1 MIAASYAR
9 QSTDQKD
16 AAGTVPLELEHRTDL
31 GNARRLVSARGQ
43 DVLYQLPDG
52 PYLTWDGVRFAD
64 DAGEVQLERWAQET
78 IYAMHADAI
87 YQTDDETERRAR
99 IKHAFASESRRS
111 IAAMVALVRSQPGIP
126 VRPDQLDADP
136 WLLCVLNGTV
146 ELRAEARLRPHR
158 REDKITKIVPVNY
171 VPDAVCPTWMAF
183 LERVLDGKAALIN
196 FLQRFLGYS
205 LTGRT
210 DEQVLAIAHGFGA
223 NGKSVFLHAAKMIL
237 GDYGQSVPLDTFL
250 VNKHVDT
257 ARPDLARLR
266 GSRLVAAVE
275 SDSGRRFAE
284 GLVKMVTGQD
294 TIVAR
299 RLYREHFEFLP
310 TFKVVIATN
319 HRPVIRGTDDA
330 IWRRIRLV
338 PFTVTIPPEERDRE
352 LPDKLQA
359 EREGILAW
367 AVRGCLEWQRCGL
380 GLPKDVADA
389 TAAYKNDMDVL
400 GDFIRA
406 TCTVEAKHSSPAG
419 TLYETYLSWAHKAN
433 EKPLTKKAFGQALA
447 ERGYTSKQQGKDR
460 EHTWFG
466 IGLAEPTVQE
476 PIPF

>member
-1 MIAASYAR
+1 MSETRAQTPR
-9 QSTDQKD
+9 STS
-16 AAGTVPLELEHRTDL
+16 LEPEHLTDL
-31 GNARRLVSARGQ
+31 GNARRLVAAHGQ
-43 DVLYQLPDG
+43 DILYQLPDG
-52 PYLTWDGVRFAD
+52 PYLTWDGTRFAD
-64 DAGEVQLERWAQET
+64 DAGDVQLERWAQET

-87 YQTDDETERRAR
+87 YQTDDEAERRAR
-99 IKHAFASESRRS
+99 IRHALASESRRS

-126 VRPDQLDADP
+126 VRPNQLDADP
-136 WLLCVLNGTV
+136 WLLTVLNGTI
-146 ELRAEARLRPHR
+146 ELHQDARLREHR
-158 REDKITKIVPVNY
+158 REDRITKLVPVNH
-171 VPDAVCPTWMAF
+171 VPEAPCPVWLAF
-183 LERVLDGKAALIN
+183 LERVLGRNAELIG

-210 DEQVLAIAHGFGA
+210 DEQVIAIAHGGGA
-223 NGKSVFLHAAKMIL
+223 NGKSTFLHAAKMIL

-284 GLVKMVTGQD
+284 GLVKMLTGGD

-299 RLYREHFEFLP
+299 RLYREHFEFTP

-359 EREGILAW
+359 EREGILTW
-367 AVRGCLEWQRCGL
+367 AVRGCLDWQRDGL
-380 GLPKDVADA
+380 GIPEEVRAATDQYRDDMDLLGGFITEHCIVGPDQRA
-389 TAAYKNDMDVL
+389 TAA
-400 GDFIRA
+400 
-406 TCTVEAKHSSPAG
+406 E
-419 TLYETYLSWAHKAN
+419 LYERYIAWAHKAG
-433 EKPLTKKAFGQALA
+433 ERIASQKAFGLALA
-447 ERGYTSKQQGKDR
+447 ERGYQQARCGKYR
-460 EHTWFG
+460 VRTWLG
-466 IGLAEPTVQE
+466 IGPQSQE
-476 PIPF
+476 SIPF

>member
-1 MIAASYAR
+1 
-9 QSTDQKD
+9 
-16 AAGTVPLELEHRTDL
+16 
-31 GNARRLVSARGQ
+31 
-43 DVLYQLPDG
+43 
-52 PYLTWDGVRFAD
+52 
-64 DAGEVQLERWAQET
+64 
-78 IYAMHADAI
+78 
-87 YQTDDETERRAR
+87 
-99 IKHAFASESRRS
+99 
-111 IAAMVALVRSQPGIP
+111 
-126 VRPDQLDADP
+126 
-136 WLLCVLNGTV
+136 
-146 ELRAEARLRPHR
+146 
-158 REDKITKIVPVNY
+158 VPVNY
-171 VPDAVCPTWMAF
+171 VPEAGCPTWLAF
-183 LERVLDGKAALIN
+183 LKRVLGGNGELN
-196 FLQRFLGYS
+196 GFLQRFLGYS

-210 DEQVLAIAHGFGA
+210 DEQVIAIAHGAGA
-223 NGKSVFLHAAKMIL
+223 NGKSTFLSAAKMIL

-284 GLVKMVTGQD
+284 GLVKTLTGGD

-299 RLYREHFEFLP
+299 RLYREHFEFTP

-319 HRPVIRGTDDA
+319 HRPVIKGTDDA

-367 AVRGCLEWQRCGL
+367 AVQGCLEWQRRGL

-389 TAAYKNDMDVL
+389 TAAYKNDMDIL
-400 GDFIRA
+400 GDFIEA
-406 TCTVEAKHSSPAG
+406 NCTVDAKHSAPAES
-419 TLYETYLSWAHKAN
+419 LYERYLTWAHKAN
-433 EKPLTKKAFGQALA
+433 EKPMTKKAFGQALG

-460 EHTWFG
+460 ERTWSG
-466 IGLAEPTVQE
+466 IGLAVPAMQPPAQE
-476 PIPF
+476 PVPF

>member
-1 MIAASYAR
+1 VTETRRATS
-9 QSTDQKD
+9 D
-16 AAGTVPLELEHRTDL
+16 LEHRRNGQEPLEPEHLTDL
-31 GNARRLVSARGQ
+31 GNARRLVAMHGR
-43 DVLYQLPDG
+43 DILYQLPDG
-52 PYLTWDGVRFAD
+52 PYLTWDGMRFAD
-64 DAGEVQLERWAQET
+64 DAGEVHLERLAQQT

-99 IKHAFASESRRS
+99 LKHALASESRRA

-126 VRPDQLDADP
+126 VRPDQLDDDP
-136 WLLCVLNGTV
+136 WVLNVLNGTV
-146 ELRAEARLRPHR
+146 ELRHGALLRPHR
-158 REDKITKIVPVNY
+158 REDRITKLALVNY
-171 VPDAVCPTWMAF
+171 VPDAPCPTWLAF
-183 LERVLDGKAALIN
+183 LERVLGGNRELIG

-210 DEQVLAIAHGFGA
+210 DEQVLAIAHGAGA
-223 NGKSVFLHAAKMIL
+223 NGKSTFLHAAKMIL

-299 RLYREHFEFLP
+299 RLYREHFEFSP

-352 LPDKLQA
+352 LPDKLQQ

-367 AVRGCLEWQRCGL
+367 AVQGCLEWQRKGL
-380 GLPKDVADA
+380 GLPEEVRVA
-389 TAAYKNDMDVL
+389 TNQYREDMDVL
-400 GDFIRA
+400 GGFIAEHCVVGPEASA
-406 TCTVEAKHSSPAG
+406 TAAALWERYLAWATQAG
-419 TLYETYLSWAHKAN
+419 ERPITR
-433 EKPLTKKAFGQALA
+433 KAFSLALI
-447 ERGYTSKQQGKDR
+447 ERSFHPARHGKGRDR
-460 EHTWFG
+460 VWLG
-466 IGLAEPTVQE
+466 IGLAGQE
-476 PIPF
+476 AIPF

>member
-1 MIAASYAR
+1 MKPTTERSV
-9 QSTDQKD
+9 D
-16 AAGTVPLELEHRTDL
+16 LEHLTDL
-31 GNARRLVSARGQ
+31 GNARRLVAAYGQ
-43 DVLYQLPDG
+43 DILYQLPDG
-52 PYLTWDGVRFAD
+52 PYLTWDGTRFAD
-64 DAGEVQLERWAQET
+64 DAGEVQLERWAQEK

-87 YQTDDETERRAR
+87 YQTDDEAERRAR
-99 IKHAFASESRRS
+99 IKHALASESRRA

-126 VRPDQLDADP
+126 VRPDQLDADL
-136 WLLCVLNGTV
+136 WLLNVLNGTV
-146 ELRAEARLRPHR
+146 ELRQGGQLREHR
-158 REDKITKIVPVNY
+158 REDRITKLVPVNY
-171 VPDAVCPTWMAF
+171 VPEAHCPTWLAF
-183 LERVLDGKAALIN
+183 LERVLDGNRDLIG

-210 DEQVLAIAHGFGA
+210 DEQVIAIAHGAGA
-223 NGKSVFLHAAKMIL
+223 NGKSTFLHAAKMIL

-250 VNKHVDT
+250 VNKNIDT

-299 RLYREHFEFLP
+299 RLYREHFEFAP
-310 TFKVVIATN
+310 TFKIVIATN
-319 HRPVIRGTDDA
+319 HRPVIKGTDDA

-367 AVRGCLEWQRCGL
+367 GVRGCLEWQRLGL
-380 GLPKDVADA
+380 GIPDDVRAATEQYRDDMDLLGGFVADRCVVDA
-389 TAAYKNDMDVL
+389 STYA
-400 GDFIRA
+400 
-406 TCTVEAKHSSPAG
+406 SAG
-419 TLYETYLSWAHKAN
+419 ALYEAYIAWAHHAG
-433 EKPLTKKAFGQALA
+433 EKPTSRRTFGMALA
-447 ERGYTSKQQGKDR
+447 ERGFESDRTGKGR
-460 EHTWFG
+460 ERGYRG
-466 IGLAEPTVQE
+466 IALKETV
-476 PIPF
+476 PF